1 MSRSSLGLANPKQR
15 ILQLLMLVLNK
26 CLFRIHLAWVWGGRK
41 GVIQTQ
47 FSAKRGKEFGGSCNF
62 RLWFWPASLRFQ
74 PAMVWP
80 SRVLHILVV
89 GILKALLMLSEWQN
103 PNTALRIPHYGTR
116 STGWA
121 IKVLINSHTHINR
134 WLCKDV
140 GPIKLCLMAN
150 VCSDSIGHKKCINNN
165 QQYSSQ
171 PTLKYL
177 AKYLTGRSKSFLIR
191 NRTYW

>member
-134 WLCKDV
+134 WLCRDV

-165 QQYSSQ
+165 QQY
-171 PTLKYL
+171 
-177 AKYLTGRSKSFLIR
+177 
-191 NRTYW
+191 